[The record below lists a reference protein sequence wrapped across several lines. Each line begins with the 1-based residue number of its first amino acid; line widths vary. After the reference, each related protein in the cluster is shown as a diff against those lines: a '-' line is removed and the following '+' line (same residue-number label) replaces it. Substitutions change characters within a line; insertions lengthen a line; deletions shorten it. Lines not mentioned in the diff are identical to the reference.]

1 MAFAAD
7 FEILFDRLGDALR
20 VAPAPGSDL
29 FAKIIAGAF
38 TRIPV
43 ASNAGRATK
52 IGRLIEAGAWT
63 EAALA
68 VVELELPAWK
78 LRRIVYENGEWLCSL
93 TRQPNLPVGLD
104 ESVDAA
110 HAVLP
115 LAILQ
120 AFIEARRLSNEDGAP
135 RSPLPRIRPADDS
148 MICCD
153 NFV

>member
-7 FEILFDRLGDALR
+7 FEVLFDRLGDELR
-20 VAPAPGSDL
+20 AAPIPRFDL
-29 FAKIIAGAF
+29 FAKVIASVC

-43 ASNAGRATK
+43 GGMPGKATR
-52 IGRLIEAGAWT
+52 IGRLLEAGAWT

-68 VVELELPAWK
+68 VIERELPAWK

-110 HAVLP
+110 HVPVGDTRLDDVFDLGPDPSGGIEDP
-115 LAILQ
+115 LQ
-120 AFIEARRLSNEDGAP
+120 
-135 RSPLPRIRPADDS
+135 
-148 MICCD
+148 
-153 NFV
+153 